1 MLEPTAVP
9 IPVAPATSSGSRADS
24 REAGA
29 DGFALVLALVATN
42 AAAAPGAA
50 ASPEPRDGERGAPT
64 PAFEEDAGPSPGA
77 FPPRARPGEGAQPA
91 AVLAGLG
98 SRPATV
104 ADGAPTFDE
113 GAECRFAGLAGA
125 VAAPAS
131 PAGAAIVGTVSL
143 ADTALAPAPAPQPHS
158 DTGATAAAAAG
169 GWQGRSPIGTEALDP
184 GAVAAAEV
192 PDDVPR
198 SAEAGGRAAPDAT
211 GEARAERGG
220 PLLGFV
226 RSIAPPNRIDAD
238 GFAAEPAVAPVLG
251 FAAAARPEPV
261 SDPTRADDAA
271 VAGGPDVTGG
281 TLPSREASLVT
292 MAMRATSPSAAH
304 LAARGSE
311 FGSARARTRPEADA
325 ATRFDTVAIDAGVP
339 VELAPRPELDNG
351 RPVGDS
357 VTPPRYVTSTAQ
369 APTVQIAA
377 ALLQRDGA
385 PVDRLQLTLQ
395 PAELGAVEVTLTSEG
410 RRKTRALVLVDR
422 PETLELLRGEQATLE
437 RILIA
442 SGLELEAGGLEFG
455 LRRDGERRGGP
466 FAPPTAE
473 PIAAEPG
480 PRANQPAPARLLDL
494 RLLDLVV

>member
-9 IPVAPATSSGSRADS
+9 IPVAAATSSGSRADS

-77 FPPRARPGEGAQPA
+77 FSPRARPGEGAQPA

-131 PAGAAIVGTVSL
+131 PTGAAIVGTVSL
-143 ADTALAPAPAPQPHS
+143 ADTALAPAPGPQPHA
-158 DTGATAAAAAG
+158 DTGATAAATTG

-184 GAVAAAEV
+184 GAVAAEV
-192 PDDVPR
+192 SDDV
-198 SAEAGGRAAPDAT
+198 SGSTEAENLTAADAG
-211 GEARAERGG
+211 GEARGE
-220 PLLGFV
+220 LGLTYFGSV
-226 RSIAPPNRIDAD
+226 RPIAPPDRIDAD
-238 GFAAEPAVAPVLG
+238 GFAAEPAVASVLG
-251 FAAAARPEPV
+251 FVAAARPEPV

-281 TLPSREASLVT
+281 TLPSREASPVS
-292 MAMRATSPSAAH
+292 MATRATSPSAAH

-311 FGSARARTRPEADA
+311 FGSAGARIRSEADA
-325 ATRFDTVAIDAGVP
+325 ATSFDTVAIDAGVP
-339 VELAPRPELDNG
+339 VDLAPRPELDNG

-357 VTPPRYVTSTAQ
+357 LTPPRYLTSTSQ

-385 PVDRLQLTLQ
+385 PVDRLQVTLQ

-422 PETLELLRGEQATLE
+422 PETLELLRREQPTLE

-455 LRRDGERRGGP
+455 LRREGERRGGP

-480 PRANQPAPARLLDL
+480 PRTNQPAPARLLDL